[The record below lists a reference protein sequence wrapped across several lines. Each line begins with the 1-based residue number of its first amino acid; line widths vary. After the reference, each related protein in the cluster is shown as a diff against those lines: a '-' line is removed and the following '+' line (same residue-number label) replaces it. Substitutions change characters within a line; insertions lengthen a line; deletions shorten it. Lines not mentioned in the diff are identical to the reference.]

1 MWEQLLRALAPL
13 VTKPLLEPDLG
24 SLDFPDSFELVKILG
39 EMQIQLY
46 SGKNLIL
53 ILF

>member
-13 VTKPLLEPDLG
+13 VTKPLLGPP
-24 SLDFPDSFELVKILG
+24 SILDFPDSFKLVKILG

-46 SGKNLIL
+46 SGKNL
-53 ILF
+53 

>member
-1 MWEQLLRALAPL
+1 MWEQLLRALTPL
-13 VTKPLLEPDLG
+13 VTKPLLEPP
-24 SLDFPDSFELVKILG
+24 SILDFPDSFELVKILG